1 MTSTPCSRKV
11 RTMRG
16 VTPKPAAEFSTLT
29 MVRSASCC
37 LRSRGSSACTA
48 LRPGSPKTSP
58 TQMTVSGLV
67 MWFWGGAAPLLPQSP
82 PPHSSRGGSPIRV
95 GEARSLGHFHR
106 ARLADHDD
114 LDVPGIL
121 HLGLDALGDVLGE
134 LVRVEVGDLLGL
146 GHDAELAAGLDG
158 VAHLHALVGHGDL
171 LELGKPLDVALQH
184 VSPGPRT
191 RRGDAVGRFREHR
204 LDGLRL
210 YVLV

>member
-1 MTSTPCSRKV
+1 MTSTPCSRKA
-11 RTMRG
+11 RAMRG

-67 MWFWGGAAPLLPQSP
+67 IRTGSGGERRRSSPRPP
-82 PPHSSRGGSPIRV
+82 PPHSSNSEPVVTWR
-95 GEARSLGHFHR
+95 LHR

-158 VAHLHALVGHGDL
+158 VAHLHALVGHG
-171 LELGKPLDVALQH
+171 
-184 VSPGPRT
+184 
-191 RRGDAVGRFREHR
+191 
-204 LDGLRL
+204 
-210 YVLV
+210 

>member
-1 MTSTPCSRKV
+1 MYSMISFLSQMWLPEVMTSTPCSRKA
-11 RTMRG
+11 RAMRG

-67 MWFWGGAAPLLPQSP
+67 IWTGSGGERRRSSP
-82 PPHSSRGGSPIRV
+82 RPPHRIRQTVSRL
-95 GEARSLGHFHR
+95 SLGHFHR

-146 GHDAELAAGLDG
+146 GHDAELAPGLNG
-158 VAHLHALVGHGDL
+158 VAHLHAFVGHGDL
-171 LELGKPLDVALQH
+171 LELGQPLDVALQH
-184 VSPGPRT
+184 VPAGPRT
-191 RRGDAVGRFREHR
+191 
-204 LDGLRL
+204 
-210 YVLV
+210 